1 VESVGSY
8 FLRVILIGSIFVE
21 VPVAPEVGAAV
32 VASPTEVLEL
42 DTYSSLEVDPSKSL
56 LPPVSVAPMVSPFL
70 CLDDS
75 ESDTEMPERHNP
87 TAPITTSQ
95 FVVVAPST
103 NIISPVDAPSG
114 IRRRHA
120 ILIRPG
126 QDIPIGQL
134 YRTHLGGPCKGLT
147 ARKLVRPLP
156 SHRLALRYTSHHLD
170 RFTSGSS
177 SDHSSSDHSSS
188 GYSISGLH
196 GVARPITIGGLP
208 YYLPCIH
215 RRMSPELSRKR
226 CMSPAATVTSS
237 IYATRALVPSRAD
250 LLPPRKRFRDSI
262 LLEDSVEEDIDANE
276 LADIK
281 ANATADEDEVE
292 DEVESSDKG
301 TIESS
306 DKGTIEVGVDVVDGI
321 DNPDGMLIPDA
332 VKHLEQ
338 VEEGLQDI
346 YEHVMEIPLQRIE
359 DIKMGQREF
368 EARSLFSG
376 RERASLLDQVA
387 SLERSNARL
396 RGTLRMERARA
407 DRFRQCMSFIESELR
422 QIRRFRYYD
431 RMRFRILET
440 FAVRRLVAISR
451 IKAHRVLEVLAA
463 YEATRAAN
471 ALEAESQRQNGSDGD
486 NVNGGNR
493 NGGDGNGRDGNGG

>member
-1 VESVGSY
+1 MTSRPRTRVSVQAPFGGVTDWYQSQGY
-8 FLRVILIGSIFVE
+8 REPVILIGSISVK
-21 VPVAPEVGAAV
+21 VPVALEVGAAI
-32 VASPTEVLEL
+32 VALPVGVLEL
-42 DTYSSLEVDPSKSL
+42 DTHSSSEADPSESSLPL
-56 LPPVSVAPMVSPFL
+56 VSVAPMVSPFL
-70 CLDDS
+70 FSDDS
-75 ESDTEMPERHNP
+75 KSDTEMPKRHNP
-87 TAPITTSQ
+87 TAPITTAQ

-126 QDIPIGQL
+126 QDIPIGRL

-147 ARKLVRPLP
+147 TRKLVRPLP

-177 SDHSSSDHSSS
+177 SDHSSSHHSSS

-237 IYATRALVPSRAD
+237 IYATRALVPSRVD
-250 LLPPRKRFRDSI
+250 SLPP
-262 LLEDSVEEDIDANE
+262 EEGIGMEVDVGVDV
-276 LADIK
+276 
-281 ANATADEDEVE
+281 EDEVE

-376 RERASLLDQVA
+376 RERASLLDQVV
-387 SLERSNARL
+387 SLERSNTRL

-440 FAVRRLVAISR
+440 FAVRRLGFR
-451 IKAHRVLEVLAA
+451 P
-463 YEATRAAN
+463 
-471 ALEAESQRQNGSDGD
+471 
-486 NVNGGNR
+486 
-493 NGGDGNGRDGNGG
+493 